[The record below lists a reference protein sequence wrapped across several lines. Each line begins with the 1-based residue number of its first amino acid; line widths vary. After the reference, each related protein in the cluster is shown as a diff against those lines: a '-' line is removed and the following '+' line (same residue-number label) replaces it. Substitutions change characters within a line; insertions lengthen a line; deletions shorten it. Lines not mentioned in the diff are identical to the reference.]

1 MADMLLRRRDFLHN
15 AAVGAAGLAGI
26 LAFHQAPAYAQKRRL
41 TMLIAEHFVPVSD
54 ENLRKW
60 MAEFAKLHG
69 IDGKIDSIAHRDT
82 YVRLATEAETKSGH
96 DLVFMFFNNPQL
108 YAENLIDLDDVCE
121 RVGEKGGGWYQLARD
136 VGMVGGHWKA
146 LPWYSIT
153 MPQTYRED
161 LFQEVGEGPPD
172 TWEDVLRAGK
182 KLKAKGHLLGI
193 AISQTE
199 DANISWYALLWSYG
213 TSTVD
218 KDQKVII
225 NSPETRKA
233 VEYVKDL
240 YASTMS
246 SEVLSWDDAS
256 NNRAY
261 MSGKY
266 AWVHNAVSIYAM
278 LPKNAPQLRA
288 VTNHAPS
295 PKGPAGRHATSI
307 PINYGIWKFAKNQ
320 ELAKE
325 FLAYIAEE
333 ERLSIN
339 FEATEAYNHPLLKNF
354 EKHPY
359 WDKDPKISGLRLYLH
374 DAHMIGWPGPPNR
387 KAELVRAQWIVP
399 NMMAKAVTGT
409 PTDEAIKWAEAEIQK
424 IYEAKD

>member
-1 MADMLLRRRDFLHN
+1 MDSIAIKRRDFLRT
-15 AAVGAAGLAGI
+15 AAAGTAGLAGV
-26 LAFHQAPAYAQKRRL
+26 LAFHKAPAYAQKRRL
-41 TMLIAEHFVPVSD
+41 TMLTHEHFVPVSD
-54 ENLRKW
+54 DHLRTW

-69 IDGKIDSIAHRDT
+69 IEGKVDAIAHRDM
-82 YVRLATEAETKSGH
+82 YVRLATEAETNTGH
-96 DLVFMFFNNPQL
+96 DIVVLFFNNPQL
-108 YAENLIDLDDVCE
+108 YAENVIDLDDLCE
-121 RVGEKGGGWYQLARD
+121 RVGEKGGGWYQIARD

-182 KLKAKGHLLGI
+182 KLKAKGYLFGV

-199 DANISWYALLWSYG
+199 DANITWYALLWSHG
-213 TSTVD
+213 ASTVD
-218 KDQKVII
+218 QDQKVII
-225 NSPETRKA
+225 NSPETRQA
-233 VEYVKDL
+233 VEYVKAF
-240 YASTMS
+240 YTCCMNQ
-246 SEVLSWDDAS
+246 EVLSWDDAS
-256 NNRAY
+256 NNRGY

-278 LPKNAPQLRA
+278 LPKNAPQLRP
-288 VTNHAPS
+288 VTNHAHS
-295 PKGPAGRHATSI
+295 PAGPAGRHATAI
-307 PINYGIWKFAKNQ
+307 PINYGIWKFSKNQ

-325 FLAYIAEE
+325 FLAYMSEA

-339 FEATEAYNHPLLKNF
+339 FEATETYNHPLLKNF
-354 EKHPY
+354 ETHPY
-359 WDKDPKISGLRLYLH
+359 WDKDPKISGLRLYQR

-409 PTDEAIKWAEAEIQK
+409 PTDEAIKWAEAEMRK
-424 IYEAKD
+424 IYEAKS